1 MDSGMLI
8 VALAVVAAVFLILFG
23 RRIRSHYGRL
33 TPSAE
38 AAARFEHYSENP
50 DFTYYTSGPASHP
63 TAVMGLASGV
73 TLDSTLWKK
82 QTFKEGDFKRLIQS
96 MQQKASDVNLL
107 LHGFVITDREGTGIG
122 EWYSMPGLHIVIKT
136 TAPGRVSITTPP
148 HDMYE
153 RREGA

>member
-8 VALAVVAAVFLILFG
+8 VTLAVVAAVFLILFG
-23 RRIRSHYGRL
+23 RRIRSRYGRL

-38 AAARFEHYSENP
+38 AAARFEHYRENP
-50 DFTYYTSGPASHP
+50 GFTYYTSGPAFNP
-63 TAVMGLASGV
+63 TAVMGLVNDV

-82 QTFKEGDFKRLIQS
+82 RTFKEGEFKKLIQS
-96 MQQKASDVNLL
+96 MQQKASDVDLL
-107 LHGFVITDREGTGIG
+107 LHGFAITDRDGTGIG
-122 EWYSMPGLHIVIKT
+122 EWYSVPGLHIVIKT

-148 HDMYE
+148 GDIYE